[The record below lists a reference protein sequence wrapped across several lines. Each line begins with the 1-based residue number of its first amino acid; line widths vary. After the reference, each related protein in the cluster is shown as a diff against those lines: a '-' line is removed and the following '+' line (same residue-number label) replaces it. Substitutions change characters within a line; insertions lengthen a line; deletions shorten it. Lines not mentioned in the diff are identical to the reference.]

1 MKKILFLLV
10 LATIIFSCN
19 DPAGKSMSDQ
29 AANNKA
35 KTLRFYNEVIN
46 GHNAAMIDSFCTE
59 DFTDHNPSQGHS
71 GKGRDDLRASFTEM
85 FTAMPD
91 VKVTPD
97 FIIAHA
103 DTVVAYVTM
112 TGTNS
117 GPMGNMPA
125 TNKSFRINGIDII
138 VVKDGKATERWGI
151 FDDMS
156 LMGQL
161 GGGAP
166 ADASKVNDK
175 K

>member
-1 MKKILFLLV
+1 
-10 LATIIFSCN
+10 
-19 DPAGKSMSDQ
+19 
-29 AANNKA
+29 
-35 KTLRFYNEVIN
+35 
-46 GHNAAMIDSFCTE
+46 
-59 DFTDHNPSQGHS
+59 
-71 GKGRDDLRASFTEM
+71 
-85 FTAMPD
+85 
-91 VKVTPD
+91 
-97 FIIAHA
+97 
-103 DTVVAYVTM
+103 
-112 TGTNS
+112 
-117 GPMGNMPA
+117 MGNMPA